1 MMATPFASTFHFYER
16 NHMNE
21 DPTTGLEKRNIWL
34 RGLLMI
40 LMGLAYQLASTVLFF
55 AAIIQFVFALF
66 SDAPNPRLAAFGR
79 SVGRFLSQIANF
91 VSFASEEVPFPFTD
105 WPTGD

>member
-1 MMATPFASTFHFYER
+1 MIACTNGIHLYER
-16 NHMNE
+16 NHVNE

-55 AAIIQFVFALF
+55 TAIIQFVSALF
-66 SDAPNPRLAAFGR
+66 SDAANPRLAAFGR
-79 SVGRFLSQIANF
+79 SVCRFLSQIANF
-91 VSFASEEVPFPFTD
+91 VSFASEEVPFPFSD
-105 WPTGD
+105 WPAGD